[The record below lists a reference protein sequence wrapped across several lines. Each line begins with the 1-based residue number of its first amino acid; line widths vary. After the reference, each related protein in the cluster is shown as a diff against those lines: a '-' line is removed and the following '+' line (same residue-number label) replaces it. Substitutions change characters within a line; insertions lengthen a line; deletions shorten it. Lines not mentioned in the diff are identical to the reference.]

1 MLAFIKTIATIIFII
16 IINGCS
22 SEQRRDSMAMPPEK
36 PEPFPKLTER
46 NRLLGDLLPE
56 RTCYDVKHYMIN
68 MDIDVKKK
76 YIKGFVDITATA
88 MDDFTQLQVDLA
100 RKMRLNEVYFLDKT
114 LKTTRKEDAVFVE
127 FPRVME
133 GENITFRVEYE
144 GKPLEAKNPPWDGG
158 FVWEKDKKGRPY
170 VSIACEGDGAG
181 LWWPLK
187 DHIADEPD
195 DGATMTFTLP
205 EELFCVSNGR
215 LLDVTANQ
223 KNKTK
228 TYTWTVNNPINNYNI
243 SVQLG
248 HYVSIQDTMN
258 RNGGVETLNYYVLD
272 YHEEVATN
280 HFKQSKDIIR
290 FFEKYFGDFQWWD
303 DGYKLVEVS
312 YLGMEHQSAVTYGNN
327 WDNWRG
333 TRSWTSKY
341 YGIVDGLLFH
351 ETAHEWWGN
360 SITASDPAHMWI
372 HEGMAVYSE
381 AMYIED
387 KLGYNVMGDFLLDKR
402 KGIRNKLPVVGP
414 INSNYWAFGDSYV
427 KGAWIMHTLRHV
439 IDDDDLWFDILK
451 SFAVKNAKSHVS
463 TEDFL
468 NHVIYKTRYNFQLI
482 FYQYFYTHKPPV
494 FEYYQDGNKFFYR
507 WDAVSGFDMP
517 IDINL
522 NGVELRINPKKDI
535 NHIDISEFSVIHIRD
550 WEFLMILKENPDLA
564 LQLENDV
571 YKAVGMVDGEDTTN
585 VDKAEDDSKEKKET
599 NKKK

>member
-1 MLAFIKTIATIIFII
+1 MFAPIKTIATIILII
-16 IINGCS
+16 IINGCT
-22 SEQRRDSMAMPPEK
+22 SEKRRDSMAMPPEK
-36 PEPFPKLTER
+36 PEAFPKLTER

-88 MDDFTQLQVDLA
+88 TDDFTRLQVDLA
-100 RKMRLNEVYFLDKT
+100 RKMRLNGVYFLDQK
-114 LKTTRKEDAVFVE
+114 LKTSRKEDAVFVE
-127 FPRVME
+127 FPKVAQ

-195 DGATMTFTLP
+195 DGATMTFTVP

-248 HYVSIQDTMN
+248 HYVSIQDTIN

-387 KLGYNVMGDFLLDKR
+387 KLGYNVMVDFLLDKR

-439 IDDDDLWFDILK
+439 IDDDELWFDILK

-550 WEFLMILKENPDLA
+550 WEFLMILKENPDLV
-564 LQLENDV
+564 LKDI
-571 YKAVGMVDGEDTTN
+571 
-585 VDKAEDDSKEKKET
+585 
-599 NKKK
+599 

>member
-1 MLAFIKTIATIIFII
+1 MFALVKTIVAIILII
-16 IINGCS
+16 IVNGCS

-88 MDDFTQLQVDLA
+88 TEDFKRLQVDLA
-100 RKMRLNEVYFLDKT
+100 RKMRLNGVYFLDKK
-114 LKTTRKEDAVFVE
+114 LKTSRKEDAVFVE
-127 FPRVME
+127 FPKVAQ

-170 VSIACEGDGAG
+170 VSVACEGDGAG

-195 DGATMTFTLP
+195 DGATMTFTVP

-248 HYVSIQDTMN
+248 HYVSIQDTIN

-387 KLGYNVMGDFLLDKR
+387 KLGYNVMVDFLLDKR

-439 IDDDDLWFDILK
+439 IDDDELWFDTLK
-451 SFAVKNAKSHVS
+451 SFALKNAKSHVS

-550 WEFLMILKENPDLA
+550 WEFLMILKENPDLS
-564 LQLENDV
+564 
-571 YKAVGMVDGEDTTN
+571 
-585 VDKAEDDSKEKKET
+585 SKDI
-599 NKKK
+599 

>member
-1 MLAFIKTIATIIFII
+1 MFALVKTIVTIILILI
-16 IINGCS
+16 VNGCS
-22 SEQRRDSMAMPPEK
+22 SDQRRDSMAMPPEK
-36 PEPFPKLTER
+36 PDPFPKLTER

-88 MDDFTQLQVDLA
+88 TDDFTRLQVDLA
-100 RKMRLNEVYFLDKT
+100 RKMRLNGVYFLDKK
-114 LKTTRKEDAVFVE
+114 LKTSRKEDAVFVE
-127 FPRVME
+127 FPKVAQ

-195 DGATMTFTLP
+195 DGATMTFTVP

-248 HYVSIQDTMN
+248 HYVSIQDTIN

-381 AMYIED
+381 AMYIEY
-387 KLGYNVMGDFLLDKR
+387 KLGYNVMVDFLLDKR

-439 IDDDDLWFDILK
+439 IDDDELWFDILK

-507 WDAVSGFDMP
+507 WDAVNGFDMP

-535 NHIDISEFSVIHIRD
+535 NYIDISEFSVIHIRD
-550 WEFLMILKENPDLA
+550 WEFLMILKENPDLS
-564 LQLENDV
+564 
-571 YKAVGMVDGEDTTN
+571 
-585 VDKAEDDSKEKKET
+585 SKDIE
-599 NKKK
+599 

>member
-1 MLAFIKTIATIIFII
+1 MFALVKTIVTIILIMI
-16 IINGCS
+16 VNGCS
-22 SEQRRDSMAMPPEK
+22 SDQRRDSMAMPPEK

-88 MDDFTQLQVDLA
+88 TDDFTRLQVDLA
-100 RKMRLNEVYFLDKT
+100 RKMRLNGVYFLDQK

-127 FPRVME
+127 FPRVTE

-195 DGATMTFTLP
+195 DGATMTFTVP

-228 TYTWTVNNPINNYNI
+228 TYTWSVNNPINNYNI

-248 HYVSIQDTMN
+248 HYVSIQDTII
-258 RNGGVETLNYYVLD
+258 RNDGVEKLNYFVLD

-387 KLGYNVMGDFLLDKR
+387 KLGYNVMVDFLLDKR

-439 IDDDDLWFDILK
+439 IDDDELWFDILK

-522 NGVELRINPKKDI
+522 NGVELRIKPKKDI

-564 LQLENDV
+564 
-571 YKAVGMVDGEDTTN
+571 
-585 VDKAEDDSKEKKET
+585 SKDIE
-599 NKKK
+599 

>member
-1 MLAFIKTIATIIFII
+1 MFALVKTIVTIILILI
-16 IINGCS
+16 VNGCS
-22 SEQRRDSMAMPPEK
+22 SDQRRDSMAMPPEK

-88 MDDFTQLQVDLA
+88 TEDFKRLQVDLA
-100 RKMRLNEVYFLDKT
+100 RKMRLNGVYFLDKK
-114 LKTTRKEDAVFVE
+114 LKTSRKEDAVFVE
-127 FPRVME
+127 FPRVTE

-195 DGATMTFTLP
+195 DGATMTFTVP

-248 HYVSIQDTMN
+248 HYVSIQDTIN

-387 KLGYNVMGDFLLDKR
+387 KLGYNVMVDFLLDKR

-439 IDDDDLWFDILK
+439 IDDDELWFDILK

-535 NHIDISEFSVIHIRD
+535 NHIEISEFSVIHIRD
-550 WEFLMILKENPDLA
+550 WEFLMILKENPELA
-564 LQLENDV
+564 S
-571 YKAVGMVDGEDTTN
+571 EDI
-585 VDKAEDDSKEKKET
+585 E
-599 NKKK
+599 

>member
-1 MLAFIKTIATIIFII
+1 
-16 IINGCS
+16 
-22 SEQRRDSMAMPPEK
+22 MAIPPEK
-36 PEPFPKLTER
+36 PEAFPKLTER

-56 RTCYDVKHYMIN
+56 RTCYDVKHYLIN

-88 MDDFTQLQVDLA
+88 TDDFTRLQVDLA
-100 RKMRLNEVYFLDKT
+100 RKMRLNGVYFLDQK

-127 FPRVME
+127 FPRVTE

-158 FVWEKDKKGRPY
+158 FVWEKDKKDRPY
-170 VSIACEGDGAG
+170 ISIACEGDGAG

-195 DGATMTFTLP
+195 DGATMTFTVP

-248 HYVSIQDTMN
+248 HYVSIQDTIN

-387 KLGYNVMGDFLLDKR
+387 KLGYNVMVDFLLDKR

-439 IDDDDLWFDILK
+439 IDDDELWFDILK

-550 WEFLMILKENPDLA
+550 WEFLMILKENPELA
-564 LQLENDV
+564 
-571 YKAVGMVDGEDTTN
+571 
-585 VDKAEDDSKEKKET
+585 SKDIE
-599 NKKK
+599 

>member
-88 MDDFTQLQVDLA
+88 TDNFTRLQVDLA
-100 RKMRLNEVYFLDKT
+100 RKMRLNGVYFLDQK

-127 FPRVME
+127 FPRVTQ

-195 DGATMTFTLP
+195 DGATMTFTVP

-215 LLDVTANQ
+215 LLNVMANQ

-248 HYVSIQDTMN
+248 HYVSIQDTIN

-387 KLGYNVMGDFLLDKR
+387 KLGYNVMVDFLLDKR

-439 IDDDDLWFDILK
+439 IDDDELWFDILK

-550 WEFLMILKENPDLA
+550 WEFLMILKENPNLA
-564 LQLENDV
+564 
-571 YKAVGMVDGEDTTN
+571 
-585 VDKAEDDSKEKKET
+585 SKNIE
-599 NKKK
+599 

>member
-1 MLAFIKTIATIIFII
+1 MFAFIKTIATIILII

-22 SEQRRDSMAMPPEK
+22 SEKRKDSMAIPPEK
-36 PEPFPKLTER
+36 PEAFPKLTER

-88 MDDFTQLQVDLA
+88 MNDFTRLQVDLA
-100 RKMRLNEVYFLDKT
+100 RKMRLNGVYFLDQK
-114 LKTTRKEDAVFVE
+114 LKTSRKEDAVFVE
-127 FPRVME
+127 FPRVSQ

-144 GKPLEAKNPPWDGG
+144 GKPLEAKKPPWDGG

-170 VSIACEGDGAG
+170 VSVACEGDGAG

-195 DGATMTFTLP
+195 DGATMTFTVP

-215 LLDVTANQ
+215 LLDVMANE

-228 TYTWTVNNPINNYNI
+228 TYTWSVNNPINNYNI

-248 HYVSIQDTMN
+248 HYVSIQDTII
-258 RNGGVETLNYYVLD
+258 RNDGVETLNYYVLD

-387 KLGYNVMGDFLLDKR
+387 KLGYNVMVDFLLDKR

-439 IDDDDLWFDILK
+439 IDDDELWFDILK

-468 NHVIYKTRYNFQLI
+468 NHLIYKTRYNFQLI

-494 FEYYQDGNKFFYR
+494 FEYYQDVNKFFYR

-564 LQLENDV
+564 
-571 YKAVGMVDGEDTTN
+571 
-585 VDKAEDDSKEKKET
+585 SKDIE
-599 NKKK
+599 

>member
-1 MLAFIKTIATIIFII
+1 MFALVKTIVAIILII
-16 IINGCS
+16 IVNGCS
-22 SEQRRDSMAMPPEK
+22 SDQRRDSMAMPPEK

-88 MDDFTQLQVDLA
+88 TDDFTRLQVDLA
-100 RKMRLNEVYFLDKT
+100 RKMRLNGVYFLDQK

-127 FPRVME
+127 FPIVRE

-144 GKPLEAKNPPWDGG
+144 GKPQEAKNPPWDGG

-195 DGATMTFTLP
+195 DGATMTFTVP

-248 HYVSIQDTMN
+248 HYVSIQDTIN

-387 KLGYNVMGDFLLDKR
+387 KLGYNVMVDFLLDKR

-439 IDDDDLWFDILK
+439 IDDDELWFDILK

-468 NHVIYKTRYNFQLI
+468 NHLIYKTRYNFQLI

-507 WDAVSGFDMP
+507 WDAVNGFDMP

-550 WEFLMILKENPDLA
+550 WEFLMILKENPDLS
-564 LQLENDV
+564 
-571 YKAVGMVDGEDTTN
+571 
-585 VDKAEDDSKEKKET
+585 SKDIE
-599 NKKK
+599 

>member
-1 MLAFIKTIATIIFII
+1 MFALVKTIVTIILIMI
-16 IINGCS
+16 VNGCS
-22 SEQRRDSMAMPPEK
+22 SDQRRDSMAMPPEK

-88 MDDFTQLQVDLA
+88 TEDFTRLQVDLA
-100 RKMRLNEVYFLDKT
+100 RKMRLNGVYFLDKK
-114 LKTTRKEDAVFVE
+114 LKTSRKEDAVFVE
-127 FPRVME
+127 FPKVAQ

-195 DGATMTFTLP
+195 DGATMTFTVP

-248 HYVSIQDTMN
+248 HYVSIQDTIN

-387 KLGYNVMGDFLLDKR
+387 KLGYNVMVDFLLDKR

-439 IDDDDLWFDILK
+439 IDDDELWFDILK

-564 LQLENDV
+564 
-571 YKAVGMVDGEDTTN
+571 
-585 VDKAEDDSKEKKET
+585 SKDIE
-599 NKKK
+599 

>member
-1 MLAFIKTIATIIFII
+1 MFALVKTIVTIILIMI
-16 IINGCS
+16 VNGCS
-22 SEQRRDSMAMPPEK
+22 SDQRRDSMAMPPEK

-88 MDDFTQLQVDLA
+88 TEDFKRLQVDLA
-100 RKMRLNEVYFLDKT
+100 RKMRLNGVYFLDKK
-114 LKTTRKEDAVFVE
+114 LKTSRKEDAVFVE
-127 FPRVME
+127 FPKVAQ

-144 GKPLEAKNPPWDGG
+144 GKPQEAKNPPWDGG

-195 DGATMTFTLP
+195 DGATMTFTVP

-248 HYVSIQDTMN
+248 HYVSIQDTIN

-387 KLGYNVMGDFLLDKR
+387 KLGYNVMVDFLLDKR
-402 KGIRNKLPVVGP
+402 KGIRNNLPVVGP

-439 IDDDDLWFDILK
+439 IDDDELWFDILK

-468 NHVIYKTRYNFQLI
+468 NHLIYKTRYNFQLI

-507 WDAVSGFDMP
+507 WDAVNGFDMP

-550 WEFLMILKENPDLA
+550 WEFLMILKENPELA
-564 LQLENDV
+564 
-571 YKAVGMVDGEDTTN
+571 
-585 VDKAEDDSKEKKET
+585 SKDIE
-599 NKKK
+599 

>member
-1 MLAFIKTIATIIFII
+1 MFALVKTIVTIILIMI
-16 IINGCS
+16 VNGCS
-22 SEQRRDSMAMPPEK
+22 SDQRRDSMAMPPEK

-56 RTCYDVKHYMIN
+56 RTCYDVKHYTIN

-88 MDDFTQLQVDLA
+88 TDDFTRLQVDLA
-100 RKMRLNEVYFLDKT
+100 RKMRLNGVYFLDQK

-127 FPRVME
+127 FPRVTE
-133 GENITFRVEYE
+133 GENITFRIEYE

-195 DGATMTFTLP
+195 DGATMTFTVP

-248 HYVSIQDTMN
+248 HYVSIQDTIN

-387 KLGYNVMGDFLLDKR
+387 KLGYNVMVDFLLDKR

-468 NHVIYKTRYNFQLI
+468 NHVINKTRYNFQLI

-522 NGVELRINPKKDI
+522 NGVELRIKPKKDI

-564 LQLENDV
+564 
-571 YKAVGMVDGEDTTN
+571 
-585 VDKAEDDSKEKKET
+585 SKDI
-599 NKKK
+599 

>member
-1 MLAFIKTIATIIFII
+1 MFAPIKTIATIILII

-22 SEQRRDSMAMPPEK
+22 SEKRRDSMAMPPEK
-36 PEPFPKLTER
+36 PEAFPKLTER

-88 MDDFTQLQVDLA
+88 TDDFTQLQVDLA
-100 RKMRLNEVYFLDKT
+100 RKMRLNGVYFLDQK
-114 LKTTRKEDAVFVE
+114 LKTSRKEDAVFVE
-127 FPRVME
+127 FPKVTQ

-195 DGATMTFTLP
+195 DGATMTFTVP

-248 HYVSIQDTMN
+248 HYVSIQDTIN

-387 KLGYNVMGDFLLDKR
+387 KLGYNVMVDFLLDKR

-550 WEFLMILKENPDLA
+550 WEFLMILKENPDLV
-564 LQLENDV
+564 LKDI
-571 YKAVGMVDGEDTTN
+571 
-585 VDKAEDDSKEKKET
+585 
-599 NKKK
+599 

>member
-1 MLAFIKTIATIIFII
+1 MFALVKTIVTIILIMI
-16 IINGCS
+16 VNGCS
-22 SEQRRDSMAMPPEK
+22 SDQRRDSMAMPPEK

-88 MDDFTQLQVDLA
+88 TDDFTRLQVDLA
-100 RKMRLNEVYFLDKT
+100 RKMRLNGVYFLDQK

-127 FPRVME
+127 FPRVTE

-195 DGATMTFTLP
+195 DGATMTFTVP

-248 HYVSIQDTMN
+248 HYVSIQDTIN

-387 KLGYNVMGDFLLDKR
+387 KLGYNVMVDFLLDKR

-439 IDDDDLWFDILK
+439 IDDDELWFDILK

-468 NHVIYKTRYNFQLI
+468 NHLIYKTRYNFQLI

-564 LQLENDV
+564 
-571 YKAVGMVDGEDTTN
+571 
-585 VDKAEDDSKEKKET
+585 SKDIE
-599 NKKK
+599 

>member
-1 MLAFIKTIATIIFII
+1 MFAPIKTIATIILIF

-22 SEQRRDSMAMPPEK
+22 SEKRRDSMAMPPEK

-56 RTCYDVKHYMIN
+56 RTCYDVKHYTIN

-88 MDDFTQLQVDLA
+88 TDDFTQLQVDLA
-100 RKMRLNEVYFLDKT
+100 RKMRLNGVYFLDQK
-114 LKTTRKEDAVFVE
+114 LKTSRKEDAVFVE
-127 FPRVME
+127 FPKVTQ

-195 DGATMTFTLP
+195 DGATMTFTVP

-248 HYVSIQDTMN
+248 HYVSIQDTIN

-387 KLGYNVMGDFLLDKR
+387 KLGYNVMVDFLLDKR

-439 IDDDDLWFDILK
+439 IDDDELWFDILK

-494 FEYYQDGNKFFYR
+494 FEYYQDGSKFFYR

-564 LQLENDV
+564 
-571 YKAVGMVDGEDTTN
+571 
-585 VDKAEDDSKEKKET
+585 SKDIE
-599 NKKK
+599 

>member
-1 MLAFIKTIATIIFII
+1 MFAPIKTIATIILIF

-22 SEQRRDSMAMPPEK
+22 SEKRRDSMAMPPEK
-36 PEPFPKLTER
+36 PKPFPKLTER

-88 MDDFTQLQVDLA
+88 TDDFTRLQVDLA
-100 RKMRLNEVYFLDKT
+100 RKMRLNGVYFLDQK

-127 FPRVME
+127 FPRVTE

-195 DGATMTFTLP
+195 DGATMTFTVP

-248 HYVSIQDTMN
+248 HYVSIQDTIN

-387 KLGYNVMGDFLLDKR
+387 KLGYNVMVDFLLDKR

-439 IDDDDLWFDILK
+439 IDDDELWFDILK

-507 WDAVSGFDMP
+507 WDAVNGFDMP

-564 LQLENDV
+564 
-571 YKAVGMVDGEDTTN
+571 
-585 VDKAEDDSKEKKET
+585 SKDIE
-599 NKKK
+599 

>member
-1 MLAFIKTIATIIFII
+1 MFALVKTIVTIILIMI
-16 IINGCS
+16 VNGCS
-22 SEQRRDSMAMPPEK
+22 SDQRRDSMAMPPEK

-88 MDDFTQLQVDLA
+88 TDDFTRLQVDLA
-100 RKMRLNEVYFLDKT
+100 RKMRLNGVYFLDQK
-114 LKTTRKEDAVFVE
+114 LKTSRKEDAVFVE
-127 FPRVME
+127 FPKVTQ

-158 FVWEKDKKGRPY
+158 FVWEKDKKGRQY

-195 DGATMTFTLP
+195 DGATMTFTVP

-248 HYVSIQDTMN
+248 HYVSIQDTIN
-258 RNGGVETLNYYVLD
+258 RNGDVETLNYYVLD

-381 AMYIED
+381 AMYI
-387 KLGYNVMGDFLLDKR
+387 
-402 KGIRNKLPVVGP
+402 
-414 INSNYWAFGDSYV
+414 
-427 KGAWIMHTLRHV
+427 
-439 IDDDDLWFDILK
+439 
-451 SFAVKNAKSHVS
+451 
-463 TEDFL
+463 
-468 NHVIYKTRYNFQLI
+468 
-482 FYQYFYTHKPPV
+482 
-494 FEYYQDGNKFFYR
+494 
-507 WDAVSGFDMP
+507 
-517 IDINL
+517 
-522 NGVELRINPKKDI
+522 
-535 NHIDISEFSVIHIRD
+535 
-550 WEFLMILKENPDLA
+550 
-564 LQLENDV
+564 
-571 YKAVGMVDGEDTTN
+571 
-585 VDKAEDDSKEKKET
+585 
-599 NKKK
+599 

>member
-1 MLAFIKTIATIIFII
+1 MFAPIKTIATIILII

-22 SEQRRDSMAMPPEK
+22 SEKRRDSMAMPPEK
-36 PEPFPKLTER
+36 PEAFPKLTER

-88 MDDFTQLQVDLA
+88 TDDFTRLQVDLA
-100 RKMRLNEVYFLDKT
+100 RKMRLNGVYFLDQK
-114 LKTTRKEDAVFVE
+114 LKTSRKEDAVFVE
-127 FPRVME
+127 FPRVTE

-195 DGATMTFTLP
+195 DGATMTFTVP

-215 LLDVTANQ
+215 LLNVTANQ

-248 HYVSIQDTMN
+248 HYVSIQDTIN

-387 KLGYNVMGDFLLDKR
+387 KLGYNVMVDFLLDKR

-439 IDDDDLWFDILK
+439 IDDDELWFDILK

-550 WEFLMILKENPDLA
+550 WEFLMILKENPDLS
-564 LQLENDV
+564 
-571 YKAVGMVDGEDTTN
+571 
-585 VDKAEDDSKEKKET
+585 SKDIE
-599 NKKK
+599 

>member
-1 MLAFIKTIATIIFII
+1 MFALVKTIVTIILII
-16 IINGCS
+16 IVNGCS

-88 MDDFTQLQVDLA
+88 TDDFTRLQVDLA
-100 RKMRLNEVYFLDKT
+100 RKMRLNGVYFLDQK

-127 FPRVME
+127 FPRVRE

-195 DGATMTFTLP
+195 DGATMTFTVP

-248 HYVSIQDTMN
+248 HYVSIQDTIN

-387 KLGYNVMGDFLLDKR
+387 KLGYNVMVDFLLDKR

-439 IDDDDLWFDILK
+439 IDDDELWFDILK

-463 TEDFL
+463 TENFL
-468 NHVIYKTRYNFQLI
+468 NHLIYKTRYNFQLI

-494 FEYYQDGNKFFYR
+494 FEYYQDGKKFFYR

-535 NHIDISEFSVIHIRD
+535 NHIEISEFSVIHIRD

-564 LQLENDV
+564 
-571 YKAVGMVDGEDTTN
+571 
-585 VDKAEDDSKEKKET
+585 SKDIE
-599 NKKK
+599 

>member
-1 MLAFIKTIATIIFII
+1 MSAPIKTIATIILII
-16 IINGCS
+16 IINGCT
-22 SEQRRDSMAMPPEK
+22 SEKRRDSMAMPPEK
-36 PEPFPKLTER
+36 PEAFPKLTER

-88 MDDFTQLQVDLA
+88 TDDFTQLQVDLA
-100 RKMRLNEVYFLDKT
+100 RKMRLNGVYFLDQK
-114 LKTTRKEDAVFVE
+114 LKTSRKEDAVFVE
-127 FPRVME
+127 FPKVTQ

-195 DGATMTFTLP
+195 DGATMTFTVP

-248 HYVSIQDTMN
+248 HYVSIQDTIN

-387 KLGYNVMGDFLLDKR
+387 KLGYNVMVDFLLDKR

-439 IDDDDLWFDILK
+439 IDDDELWFDILK

-468 NHVIYKTRYNFQLI
+468 NHVIHKTRYNFQLI

-494 FEYYQDGNKFFYR
+494 FEYYQDGKKFFYR

-522 NGVELRINPKKDI
+522 NGNELRISPKKDI
-535 NHIDISEFSVIHIRD
+535 NFIEISEFSVIHIRD
-550 WEFLMILKENPDLA
+550 WEFLMILKENPDLS
-564 LQLENDV
+564 
-571 YKAVGMVDGEDTTN
+571 
-585 VDKAEDDSKEKKET
+585 SKDI
-599 NKKK
+599 